1 MRDFC
6 ERLSNFVCVLLSLFG
21 IEGGMWDVFVLIPD
35 HCLAVYF
42 FFIIVLNKEK
52 SQDDPNTF
60 NV

>member
-1 MRDFC
+1 
-6 ERLSNFVCVLLSLFG
+6 
-21 IEGGMWDVFVLIPD
+21 MWDVFVLIPS
-35 HCLAVYF
+35 HNLSLNF